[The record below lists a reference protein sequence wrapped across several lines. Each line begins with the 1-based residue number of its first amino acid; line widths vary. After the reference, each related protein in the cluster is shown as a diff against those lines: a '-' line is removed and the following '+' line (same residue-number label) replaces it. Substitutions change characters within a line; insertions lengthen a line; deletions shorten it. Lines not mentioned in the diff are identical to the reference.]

1 MPRRLQQPVHN
12 SLSETIRGKSL
23 RIDFGDTFI
32 IEFSQDRIQMSGN
45 AVFIPAAADT
55 FTTSAVYPESISSV
69 PIIPVFSPAA

>member
-32 IEFSQDRIQMSGN
+32 IEFSQNRIQ
-45 AVFIPAAADT
+45 
-55 FTTSAVYPESISSV
+55 TSAVYPESISSV

>member
-45 AVFIPAAADT
+45 AVFIPCGCRHFLPHLPYTRKA
-55 FTTSAVYPESISSV
+55 FLP
-69 PIIPVFSPAA
+69 FR

>member
-45 AVFIPAAADT
+45 AVF
-55 FTTSAVYPESISSV
+55 PESISSV
-69 PIIPVFSPAA
+69 PIIPVFSPAT